1 MSLRTL
7 PTSRLATGRALRPH
21 EEGTTVARPG
31 DQTVLDELHW
41 RGLVAEA
48 TDEEALRAALAQGPV
63 TYYVGFDPTA
73 PSLHHGNLV
82 QLVTA
87 RRLQQAGH
95 TPLLLIGGSTGL
107 IGDPKPDAERALND
121 PETVAGWVERL
132 KRQVEPFVSFE
143 GPNAARIVN
152 NLDWTA
158 PVSVLTFLRDIGRHF
173 RVNKMIQK
181 EVVKTRLESDAG
193 IGYAEFSYQILQ
205 AFDYLELYRRY
216 GCTLQ
221 TGGSD
226 QWGNITAGVD
236 LIRRAEGATV
246 HALATPLLTRSD
258 GTKFGKSAGGLT
270 VWLDPEMMSPYAF
283 YQFWFNTAD
292 ADVAQYLRV
301 FSFRSREE
309 LEELEKTTAERPAAR
324 EAQRVLAEELTTL
337 VHGEEETA
345 RVIAASAALFGRG
358 RLGEI
363 DARTLDAALRE
374 APHVRVEAA
383 PGTALPSVAD
393 LLAETGLVQ
402 SRSAARRT
410 IEEGGAYLNNE
421 RVTGVDAVPVSG
433 DLLHGR
439 WLVLRRGRRSMA
451 GVEVAGG

>member
-1 MSLRTL
+1 M
-7 PTSRLATGRALRPH
+7 
-21 EEGTTVARPG
+21 ARPG

-48 TDEEALRAALAQGPV
+48 TDEDALRAALAQGPV

-87 RRLQQAGH
+87 RRFQQAGH

-107 IGDPKPDAERALND
+107 IGDPKPDAERTLND

-158 PVSVLTFLRDIGRHF
+158 PVSILTFLRDIGRHF

-337 VHGEEETA
+337 VHGQEETV

-358 RLGEI
+358 TLGEI

-374 APHVRVEAA
+374 APHVRVEVAG
-383 PGTALPSVAD
+383 GTPLPSVAD
-393 LLAETGLVQ
+393 LLADAGLVQ

-421 RVTGVDAVPVSG
+421 RVTDVDAVPTAG

-451 GVEVAGG
+451 GVEVAAG

>member
-1 MSLRTL
+1 M
-7 PTSRLATGRALRPH
+7 
-21 EEGTTVARPG
+21 ARPG

-48 TDEEALRAALAQGPV
+48 TDEDALRAALAQGPV

-87 RRLQQAGH
+87 RRFQQAGH

-107 IGDPKPDAERALND
+107 IGDPKPDAERTLND

-158 PVSVLTFLRDIGRHF
+158 PVSILTFLRDIGRHF

-337 VHGEEETA
+337 VHGQEETV

-358 RLGEI
+358 TLGEI

-374 APHVRVEAA
+374 APHMRVEAA
-383 PGTALPSVAD
+383 GGTPLPSVAD
-393 LLAETGLVQ
+393 LLADTGLVQ

-421 RVTGVDAVPVSG
+421 RVTDVDAVPTAG

-451 GVEVAGG
+451 GVEVAVG

>member
-1 MSLRTL
+1 M
-7 PTSRLATGRALRPH
+7 
-21 EEGTTVARPG
+21 
-31 DQTVLDELHW
+31 DELHW

-48 TDEEALRAALAQGPV
+48 TDEDALRAALAQGPV

-87 RRLQQAGH
+87 RRFQQAGH

-107 IGDPKPDAERALND
+107 IGDPKPDAERTLND

-158 PVSVLTFLRDIGRHF
+158 PVSILTFLRDIGRHF

-337 VHGEEETA
+337 VHGQEETV

-358 RLGEI
+358 TLGEI

-374 APHVRVEAA
+374 APHVRVEVAG
-383 PGTALPSVAD
+383 GTPLPSVAD
-393 LLAETGLVQ
+393 LLADAGLVQ

-421 RVTGVDAVPVSG
+421 RVTDVDAVPTAG

-451 GVEVAGG
+451 GVEVAAG